1 MSIKITPNPELTE
14 RQKKAFADAKKAADD
29 LSTALYNIRY
39 AFYEGGKIPPNGDGV
54 WHHIPDA
61 QGTLDRIRA
70 LIKKAEDSALEG
82 A

>member
-1 MSIKITPNPELTE
+1 MTIELTPKPELTE
-14 RQKKAFADAKKAADD
+14 RQKKAFADAKKAAND

-54 WHHIPDA
+54 WNHIPSA
-61 QGTLDRIRA
+61 QDTLNRINA

-82 A
+82 P